1 MKILRLNNGF
11 RPRPAD
17 VLVFAVLF
25 CLFALSTG
33 CVISPRRLPG
43 GGTGGGTPTPTPVPG
58 SVQGLLYV
66 SIPGNNTILR
76 FNSAGTA
83 NGAIDPA
90 ATISGAN
97 TTLNSPQHIF
107 IDEAA
112 DRLYVANQAAAS
124 ILVFNSASTDNG
136 SVAPARTISGANTSL
151 LSPSGVVVDTV
162 KDILYVSDGV
172 DLLAFNGASTV
183 NANATPARDIKFG
196 FTIAAMYMDSA
207 NDRLYLADSG
217 ANAIN
222 VFDSVSTLNVTA
234 APTRAL
240 TGATTQLNQPSGVGV
255 DAVGKLVVA
264 NAGGSSITV
273 YVNAAAVNGNT
284 APAFVLSG
292 ANTTLNTPAQ
302 IAVNKSNTKVEV
314 FIANTN
320 GNNIPIYSDLGSV
333 SNNVAPSRNISGSS
347 LLSLPVGVALDTTR

>member
-1 MKILRLNNGF
+1 MKISRRNNGS
-11 RPRPAD
+11 RRQPAD
-17 VLVFAVLF
+17 LLVFAVLF

-33 CVISPRRLPG
+33 CVISPRRIV
-43 GGTGGGTPTPTPVPG
+43 GGTPTPTPTPPSG
-58 SVQGLLYV
+58 SGQGLLYV
-66 SIPGNNTILR
+66 SIPGANTILR
-76 FNSAGTA
+76 FSSAGTA
-83 NGAIDPA
+83 NGAVNPA
-90 ATISGAN
+90 ATITGG
-97 TTLNSPQHIF
+97 TLNSPQGMF

-124 ILVFNSASTDNG
+124 ILVFNTASTANG
-136 SVAPARTISGANTSL
+136 TVTPARTISGANTSL

-183 NANATPARDIKFG
+183 NGNATPARDIKFG
-196 FTIAAMYMDSA
+196 FTIAAMYMDSSA
-207 NDRLYLADSG
+207 DRLFIADSG

-222 VFDSVSTLNVTA
+222 IFDNVSTLNVTA
-234 APTRAL
+234 APSRAL
-240 TGATTQLNQPSGVGV
+240 FGAATQLNQPSGVGV
-255 DAVGKLVVA
+255 DSPGKLVVA
-264 NAGGSSITV
+264 NAGSNSITV
-273 YVNAAAVNGNT
+273 YVNAMAVNGNT
-284 APAFVLSG
+284 APAFVISG
-292 ANTTLNTPAQ
+292 SNTTLNSPAQ
-302 IAVNKSNTKVEV
+302 IAVNKSSTKVEV